1 MDEKIQPFLIMID
14 YISPKTQQ
22 QLSANGKALT
32 TANGETFPV
41 VNNIPRFVDSDNYAQ
56 AFGYQWNIHV
66 NTQLDS
72 YTGHPISKDRLERC
86 LGYSVDQLKGKNVL
100 EAGSGAGRFTEH
112 LVKSGALVHSF
123 DLSNAVEAN
132 AKNIGDASNYRIA
145 QASIYDI
152 PYPDEQFDVVICLG
166 VLQHTPD
173 PDKSI
178 ECLYRKVKPGGQL
191 VIDHYSY
198 SLARFTKA
206 STLIRYI
213 LKEMPK
219 EKSKKIT
226 NNLVNFFFPLHWA
239 CRKFYPAQAV
249 LSRISPCLF
258 YYKDFPFLTKEQHFD
273 LTQLDTYDHLTDY
286 YKHLRTQGQ
295 LRSLLEKLGA
305 VSIETFRGGIGVE
318 ARCLKP
324 SKTN

>member
-1 MDEKIQPFLIMID
+1 MID
-14 YISPKTQQ
+14 YISPKTNQK
-22 QLSANGKALT
+22 LSRTHDALEATGESYPVING
-32 TANGETFPV
+32 
-41 VNNIPRFVDSDNYAQ
+41 IPRFVSSDNYAQ

-72 YTGHPISKDRLERC
+72 FTGHPISVDRLERC
-86 LGYSVDQLKGKNVL
+86 LGYKAEQLKGKLVL

-112 LVKSGALVHSF
+112 LVKAGAQVHSF

-132 AKNIGDASNYRIA
+132 ARNIGQSANYQIA

-173 PDKSI
+173 PDQSI
-178 ECLYRKVKPGGQL
+178 TCLYKKVKPGGQL

-198 SLARFTKA
+198 SLARFTKV

-226 NNLVNFFFPLHWA
+226 NNLVDFFFPLHWA
-239 CRKFYPAQAV
+239 CRKFFPAQAL

-258 YYKDFPFLTKEQHFD
+258 YYKDFPFLTREQHYD

-295 LRSLLEKLGA
+295 LRKLLSQLGG
-305 VSIETFRGGIGVE
+305 VDIVTRKGGIGVE
-318 ARCLKP
+318 ASCTKP
-324 SKTN
+324 ASH